1 MEYKLIVFDMD
12 GTLLNSNKQISKKTQ
27 EAIAR
32 AVAHNKIMILNT
44 GRNPAELEEFYDI
57 LPGVRYLNCIS
68 GALVYD
74 LKEKKALYQKSF
86 DEDILIDRSS
96 QQGTGGSGIALKNIH
111 HRLQYAFSEKSGLRF
126 TRIENGMQVSILIP
140 RNKPLNRGNRI
151 L

>member
-1 MEYKLIVFDMD
+1 MEYKLIAFDMD

-27 EAIAR
+27 EA
-32 AVAHNKIMILNT
+32 VAHNKIVILNT

-86 DEDILIDRSS
+86 DEDILKKLLE
-96 QQGTGGSGIALKNIH
+96 IAVKEDNFIH
-111 HRLQYAFSEKSGLRF
+111 FLTEKSFVQKGKVERISYGNLLR
-126 TRIENGMQVSILIP
+126 NV
-140 RNKPLNRGNRI
+140 
-151 L
+151 